1 MLIGFAGYAQTGKDT
16 CAEHLCSQYEFQN
29 YKFATSLKEMVGNID
44 PYVFYDGWP
53 SDHLRYS
60 QAVSEYGYEVAKRNY
75 PEVRNL
81 LKNFGMEMRNQ
92 FGDDIWVELLF
103 NNIES
108 FENNVVI
115 SDVRF
120 LNEANAIKKYG
131 GVVVRVN
138 RPGVGPDSDHPSETE
153 MDKIEYDY
161 VIDND
166 GSIVELELKID
177 HILQHI

>member
-16 CAEHLCSQYEFQN
+16 CADYLFNKYGFQHH
-29 YKFATSLKEMVGNID
+29 KFATSLKEMVANVD
-44 PYVFYDGWP
+44 PYVFHYP
-53 SDHLRYS
+53 NAYLRYS
-60 QAVSEYGYEVAKRNY
+60 QAVRNHGYEGAKKRY

-92 FGDDIWVELLF
+92 FGDDVWVDLLLD
-103 NNIES
+103 NIET
-108 FENNVVI
+108 FENNIVI

-120 LNEANAIKKYG
+120 INEAVAVKAYG

-161 VIDND
+161 VIEND